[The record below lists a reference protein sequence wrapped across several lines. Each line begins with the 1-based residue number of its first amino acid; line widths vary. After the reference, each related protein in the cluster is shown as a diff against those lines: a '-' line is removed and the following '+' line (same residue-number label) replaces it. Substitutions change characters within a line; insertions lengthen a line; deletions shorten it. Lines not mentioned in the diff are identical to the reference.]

1 MRQATGIAALVLGVL
16 TLIFAISSGLLGE
29 INLDD
34 ETRIVV
40 GPFELIAL
48 SVVTFALALMY
59 AAHRIAEG
67 VIGPKGDTGPPGP
80 VGPQGPKGDKGEPG
94 TTEMNT
100 DAGEHASLPI
110 AN

>member
-1 MRQATGIAALVLGVL
+1 MRQATGIGALVLGVL
-16 TLIFAISSGLLGE
+16 TLLFAISSGILGE

-48 SVVTFALALMY
+48 SVVTFALAVMH

-67 VIGPKGDTGPPGP
+67 AIDPKGDTGPVGPEGPKRGKGDPGP
-80 VGPQGPKGDKGEPG
+80 VSIDNDDDEHSRVPS
-94 TTEMNT
+94 MN
-100 DAGEHASLPI
+100 
-110 AN
+110 